1 MMEARMPIAAM
12 DMGITTPLKPKPAA
26 TARAAVEIMEPT

>member
-1 MMEARMPIAAM
+1 MEAKIPMAAM
-12 DMGITTPLKPKPAA
+12 AMGITTPLKPKPAA